1 MPLPAILEKVV
12 DWLRAG
18 YPNGVPE
25 VDYIPLFALLSRR
38 LTPEGVQQVIDEL
51 VQEGQLN
58 QTVGLDMVRKAIT
71 AVTEQ
76 PALQSDIERIQERLS
91 AVGWVIPAPVTG
103 EDRLAARGP
112 DGARR
117 SLGS

>member
-12 DWLRAG
+12 GWLRAG

-38 LTPEGVQQVIDEL
+38 LTAEEVQQVIDEL
-51 VQEGQLN
+51 VQEGRLN
-58 QTVGLDMVRKAIT
+58 ETVSLDMVRKAIT

-76 PALQSDIERIQERLS
+76 PALQSDVERIQEKLAS
-91 AVGWVIPAPVTG
+91 VGWVIPVPVAS
-103 EDRLAARGP
+103 ED
-112 DGARR
+112 
-117 SLGS
+117 